1 MIRFD
6 DAKHQSTEEYFD
18 GNQFSIDAFN
28 KKYTVREGE
37 TYVEAIWRV
46 CQYVAQAEETP
57 TLQKYWAERWF
68 DEIYNDWWHPAG
80 SIMQGAASGRKISLF
95 NCFSRD
101 TEFITSRG
109 VKSFE
114 DFADGDSV
122 DVLTNYGGFKPATV
136 RNFGQE
142 RLYRVTFGRNRMT
155 KEVLCTLNH
164 LWRTLRKDTIVVKTT
179 ADLKCGDDIPYIK
192 RKWMEGLDGR
202 YFCPLGFIHGL
213 VFGDGTYHPDNDTC
227 SIDLCDDSKD
237 MAKYFQGFAWNII
250 PAGDN
255 IRIQYLPNYMK
266 NFPDFEHVN
275 SEYILGFLA
284 GWFAADGTVDKD
296 TGSANLYSAT
306 IENLEIIK
314 RVMEAVGIYGSEIRK
329 MRDASPFDGNPDQ
342 KCWSLHLVHDTLF
355 RNFFVKTR
363 HLENYAVYVDGKV
376 KDKGK
381 ANWKVISVEETTF
394 VDDVWCVVEPET
406 QNFTLAGGINTHN
419 CTHVSL
425 GANREDEEWDNLESI
440 IRNGGY
446 TVAKDAAYRQGL
458 GMDFSRL
465 RPANTTVQNSANF
478 STGSIHWMKFIDS
491 LGRFVG
497 QQGRIPAMLFSL
509 SCSHPD
515 VIDFVKVKADR
526 TVIQNANI
534 SVQCTDAFY
543 DAVDADADWELSFH
557 IPEVKK
563 GQKVYVDVHS
573 TDMSCKYD
581 EKKRKWYYTARKPRA
596 AESVSKTVK
605 ARDLMELIAKYMLA
619 NGEPGVQNIDIAR
632 YWSNSDYV
640 YDPKDE
646 YDSRII
652 GTNACC
658 LAADTKIMTNHG
670 WFTIKEIYNLVNSGD
685 KTLFAMSYN
694 LETKSFEMKAITN
707 AWQQRNDTTVELV
720 VEENG
725 KTYKVECSSDHKI
738 MTRNRGYVPAASLT
752 ENDDIMIF
760 S

>member
-1 MIRFD
+1 
-6 DAKHQSTEEYFD
+6 
-18 GNQFSIDAFN
+18 
-28 KKYTVREGE
+28 
-37 TYVEAIWRV
+37 
-46 CQYVAQAEETP
+46 
-57 TLQKYWAERWF
+57 
-68 DEIYNDWWHPAG
+68 
-80 SIMQGAASGRKISLF
+80 
-95 NCFSRD
+95 
-101 TEFITSRG
+101 
-109 VKSFE
+109 
-114 DFADGDSV
+114 
-122 DVLTNYGGFKPATV
+122 
-136 RNFGQE
+136 
-142 RLYRVTFGRNRMT
+142 
-155 KEVLCTLNH
+155 
-164 LWRTLRKDTIVVKTT
+164 
-179 ADLKCGDDIPYIK
+179 
-192 RKWMEGLDGR
+192 
-202 YFCPLGFIHGL
+202 
-213 VFGDGTYHPDNDTC
+213 
-227 SIDLCDDSKD
+227 
-237 MAKYFQGFAWNII
+237 
-250 PAGDN
+250 
-255 IRIQYLPNYMK
+255 
-266 NFPDFEHVN
+266 
-275 SEYILGFLA
+275 
-284 GWFAADGTVDKD
+284 
-296 TGSANLYSAT
+296 
-306 IENLEIIK
+306 
-314 RVMEAVGIYGSEIRK
+314 
-329 MRDASPFDGNPDQ
+329 
-342 KCWSLHLVHDTLF
+342 
-355 RNFFVKTR
+355 
-363 HLENYAVYVDGKV
+363 
-376 KDKGK
+376 
-381 ANWKVISVEETTF
+381 
-394 VDDVWCVVEPET
+394 
-406 QNFTLAGGINTHN
+406 
-419 CTHVSL
+419 
-425 GANREDEEWDNLESI
+425 
-440 IRNGGY
+440 
-446 TVAKDAAYRQGL
+446 
-458 GMDFSRL
+458 
-465 RPANTTVQNSANF
+465 
-478 STGSIHWMKFIDS
+478 MKFIDS